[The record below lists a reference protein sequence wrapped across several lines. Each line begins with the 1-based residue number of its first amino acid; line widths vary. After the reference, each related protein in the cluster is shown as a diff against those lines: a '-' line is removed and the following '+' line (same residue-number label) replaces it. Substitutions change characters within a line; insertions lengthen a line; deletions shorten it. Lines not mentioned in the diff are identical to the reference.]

1 MRSTHFFSLFTL
13 RFSLP
18 DRAHVPF
25 CFAKRWTIEFES
37 LLFILLFTKKRY
49 QGKILDTFSGAE
61 GETRQGKPCL
71 VCFANSPIFCPFC
84 FAKDGLLSSSLSYLF
99 CYSQRKGI
107 KEKSL
112 IPFLARKERLDRAS
126 PVLLASQ
133 ALPFFVPFAS
143 QKMDYRVRVSP
154 LQFHLLK
161 KKKHK
166 DNSLCFFWRGRRDS
180 NSRAGFPT
188 YALSRG
194 ASSPT

>member
-1 MRSTHFFSLFTL
+1 MQL
-13 RFSLP
+13 
-18 DRAHVPF
+18 
-25 CFAKRWTIEFES
+25 
-37 LLFILLFTKKRY
+37 LLFRKNHARLACSVVNALSTAHFRY
-49 QGKILDTFSGAE
+49 QLLRIAD
-61 GETRQGKPCL
+61 RGKPCL
-71 VCFANSPIFCPFC
+71 ACFASSPIFCPFC
-84 FAKDGLLSSSLSYLF
+84 FAKDRLLSSSLSYLF
-99 CYSQRKGI
+99 CYTQRKGT
-107 KEKSL
+107 KGKSL

-133 ALPFFVPFAS
+133 ALPFYVPFCYAKRWTIEFES
-143 QKMDYRVRVSP
+143 
-154 LQFHLLK
+154 LLFNFTLPQ

>member
-1 MRSTHFFSLFTL
+1 MLLLARKERL
-13 RFSLP
+13 
-18 DRAHVPF
+18 DRASPVLLASQALPFFVPF
-25 CFAKRWTIEFES
+25 ASQKMDYRVRVSPLQFHLLKKKKHKDNSLCFFWRGRRDSTGQALSCLLRKLSHFLSLLLRKRWTIEFES

-112 IPFLARKERLDRAS
+112 IPFLARKERLE
-126 PVLLASQ
+126 
-133 ALPFFVPFAS
+133 
-143 QKMDYRVRVSP
+143 
-154 LQFHLLK
+154 
-161 KKKHK
+161 
-166 DNSLCFFWRGRRDS
+166 
-180 NSRAGFPT
+180 
-188 YALSRG
+188 LSRRF
-194 ASSPT
+194 PDLRP